1 MEAASPGGMDITG
14 SGIDGQ
20 ATGDM
25 SEDGRAT
32 EDDAGSP
39 NPSPEETPEKRVKA
53 EAPC

>member
-1 MEAASPGGMDITG
+1 MQAAPPGAMDITG